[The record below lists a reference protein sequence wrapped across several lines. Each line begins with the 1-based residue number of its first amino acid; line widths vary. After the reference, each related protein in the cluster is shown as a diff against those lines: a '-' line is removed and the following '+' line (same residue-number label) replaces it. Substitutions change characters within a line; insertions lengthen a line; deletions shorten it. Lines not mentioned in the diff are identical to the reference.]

1 VSLVKVS
8 TADRI
13 KASIHDDIENL
24 ITRCLDLSKRTPRFV
39 DVKSDGMMTAI
50 KGLRSAQQ
58 NVSKAIINSEA

>member
-1 VSLVKVS
+1 MSLVKVS

-13 KASIHDDIENL
+13 KTSLHDDIENL
-24 ITRCLDLSKRTPRFV
+24 ITRCLGLAKRTPRFV

-58 NVSKAIINSEA
+58 NVSKAIIEAEA